1 MSLEGSWYANI
12 AGIYTSSKLCHEY
25 DPKKENR
32 TMLQCEIFCGE

>member
-12 AGIYTSSKLCHEY
+12 AGIYTSSKLGHEY

-32 TMLQCEIFCGE
+32 TMLQHEIFCGE